1 MSFAVK
7 NPEILLATSENIAAI
22 RFKTEYLMVLYMKK
36 VAVMVN
42 REKCYPEK
50 CQHECIKYDPLNR
63 SGKEG
68 FHIGP
73 SGKAEIDE
81 ALAQEFH
88 SICAK
93 VCPFQAI
100 HIVKLPDRLNEEPIH
115 RYGQNQFELFR
126 LPIPKKETVVG
137 ILGRNGIGK
146 STAFEI
152 LSGNLKPNLG
162 KFDSPPSDKEILAS
176 FSSIP
181 LREYFHELFSKK
193 VRVAYKPQRVDL
205 IPKVFKGTVQELIA
219 KVDEKGIGRELMEEL
234 GLYSL
239 KDRSVDKLSGGELQ
253 KLSIIAT
260 CVKKADFYFFDEPA
274 SFLDITS
281 RIIAAKIIHRMK
293 PSAVMVTEHDLAT
306 LDYISDEMQMIYGEP
321 AAFGVI
327 SQSKA
332 VKRGINEYL
341 DGFLPDEN
349 VRFRSYSIIYQNPAF
364 RGLSPQVLFE
374 FPKITKKF
382 DTFQLTINPGTVKKG
397 EVLAVMG
404 PNGLGKTTF
413 LKIFAGEEKADTGE
427 LKKLNISYKPQYIQ
441 YFDGTV
447 EEFLRGKAGSMF
459 ENGWYKANILEK
471 LSLQPILKNE
481 ISFLSGGELQKV
493 YIAACLSDQDADI
506 FALDEPSA
514 FIDVED
520 RLKVA
525 EVIKEFTQKREVSA
539 IVVDH
544 DVQFIDYLGDSMLV
558 FEGIPGKEGHVFGPC
573 SKEDGMN
580 RVLKMLEITYRL
592 DKETKRPRINKPES
606 QLDRTQKS
614 SGKYYYN

>member
-1 MSFAVK
+1 
-7 NPEILLATSENIAAI
+7 
-22 RFKTEYLMVLYMKK
+22 MKK
-36 VAVMVN
+36 VAVVVN
-42 REKCYPEK
+42 REKCHPNK
-50 CQHECIKYDPLNR
+50 CQQECIKYDPLNR

-81 ALAQEFH
+81 TLAQEFH

-100 HIVKLPDRLNEEPIH
+100 HIVKLPDRLKEAPIH

-126 LPIPKKETVVG
+126 LPMPKKDTVVG

-146 STAFEI
+146 STALDI
-152 LSGNLKPNLG
+152 LSGKVMPNLG
-162 KFDSPPSDKEILAS
+162 KFDHPPTEKEILAS

-181 LREYFHELFSKK
+181 LKEYFHELLNKK
-193 VRVAYKPQRVDL
+193 IKVAYKPQRVDL
-205 IPKVFKGTVQELIA
+205 IPKVCKGKVQELIT
-219 KVDEKGIGRELMEEL
+219 KVDEKGIGKELMEEL
-234 GLYSL
+234 GIDHL
-239 KDRSVDKLSGGELQ
+239 KDRSIEKLSGGELQ

-260 CVKKADFYFFDEPA
+260 CVKQADFYFFDEPA

-281 RIIAAKIIHRMK
+281 RIIAARIIQRMK
-293 PSAVMVTEHDLAT
+293 PAAVMVAEHDLAT

-341 DGFLPDEN
+341 DGYLPDEN
-349 VRFRSYSIIYQNPAF
+349 VRFRSYGIVYQKPTF
-364 RGLSPQVLFE
+364 RGVTPKILFE
-374 FPKITKKF
+374 FPTMVKKF
-382 DTFQLTINPGTVKKG
+382 DIFQLTINPGKVKKG
-397 EVLAVMG
+397 EVLAIMG

-413 LKIFAGEEKADTGE
+413 LNILAGKEKPDSGS
-427 LKKLNISYKPQYIQ
+427 LGKLNMSYKPQYID
-441 YFDGTV
+441 YFDGVV
-447 EEFLRGKAGSMF
+447 EDFLREKAGSMF
-459 ENGWYKANILEK
+459 ENGWYKTNILEK
-471 LSLQPILKNE
+471 LNIQPILKNE

-525 EVIKEFTQKREVSA
+525 EVIKEFTQKKEVAA

-573 SKEDGMN
+573 SKEEGMN
-580 RVLKMLEITYRL
+580 RVLKMLEITYRI
-592 DKETKRPRINKPES
+592 DKETKRPRINKQES
-606 QLDRTQKS
+606 QLDRTQKA

>member
-1 MSFAVK
+1 
-7 NPEILLATSENIAAI
+7 
-22 RFKTEYLMVLYMKK
+22 MKK
-36 VAVMVN
+36 VAVMIN
-42 REKCYPEK
+42 RDKCYPNK

-73 SGKAEIDE
+73 LGKAEIDE
-81 ALAQEFH
+81 SLAQEFH

-100 HIVKLPDRLNEEPIH
+100 HIVRLPDRLEEDPIH

-126 LPIPKKETVVG
+126 LPIPKKDTVVG

-152 LSGNLKPNLG
+152 LSGNLIPNLG
-162 KFDSPPSDKEILAS
+162 RFKNPPSEKEILSS
-176 FSSIP
+176 FSSIQ
-181 LREYFHELFSKK
+181 LREYFHELFNKK
-193 VRVAYKPQRVDL
+193 IKIAYKPQRVDL
-205 IPKVFKGTVQELIA
+205 IPKVFKGTVQELIE
-219 KVDEKGIGRELMEEL
+219 KVDEKGIGNSLMQEF
-234 GLYSL
+234 GIDNL
-239 KDRSVDKLSGGELQ
+239 KDRPVDKLSGGELQ

-281 RIIAAKIIHRMK
+281 RITAAKIIHRMK
-293 PSAVMVTEHDLAT
+293 PSSVMVAEHDLAT
-306 LDYISDEMQMIYGEP
+306 LDYISDEIQMIYGEP

-341 DGFLPDEN
+341 DGYLPDEN
-349 VRFRSYSIIYQNPAF
+349 VRFRDYSIVYQKPSF
-364 RGLSPQVLFE
+364 RGITPQTLFE
-374 FPKITKKF
+374 FQKITKKF
-382 DTFQLTINPGTVKKG
+382 DAFQLTINPGQVKKG
-397 EVLAVMG
+397 EVLAIMG

-413 LKIFAGEEKADTGE
+413 LKILAGEEKPDSGE
-427 LKKLNISYKPQYIQ
+427 LKKLNISYKPQHIQ

-447 EEFLRGKAGSMF
+447 EEFLREKAGSMF
-459 ENGWYKANILEK
+459 ENGWYKSHILEK
-471 LSLQPILKNE
+471 LSIQPILKNE

-493 YIAACLSDQDADI
+493 YIASCLSDHDADI

-525 EVIKEFTQKREVSA
+525 EVIKEFTQRQGVAA

-573 SKEDGMN
+573 SKEEGMN

-606 QLDRTQKS
+606 QLDRTQKD